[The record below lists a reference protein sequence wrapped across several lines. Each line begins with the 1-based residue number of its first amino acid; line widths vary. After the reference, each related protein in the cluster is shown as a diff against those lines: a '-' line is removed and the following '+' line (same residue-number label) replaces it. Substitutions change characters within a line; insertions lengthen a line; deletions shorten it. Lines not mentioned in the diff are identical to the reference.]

1 MEQEL
6 EISVD
11 QAVSEDVQSEE
22 VIESKSAEEEE
33 AVSHIAD
40 CGRFALFII
49 MSRRIF
55 RRRKLQGEFRVGL

>member
-6 EISVD
+6 EVSVD
-11 QAVSEDVQSEE
+11 QAVSEDAQSEE

-40 CGRFALFII
+40 CGRLALFII
-49 MSRRIF
+49 TDRRIF